1 MTIVKPGRS
10 ENIYG
15 RSQIVAVS
23 TEMAVPV
30 LRRLEFWYRQ
40 HEKGS
45 FGAEEMKIQC
55 REYENEGFGAEES
68 LILV

>member
-1 MTIVKPGRS
+1 MMIVKPGRS

-45 FGAEEMKIQC
+45 FGAEGSM
-55 REYENEGFGAEES
+55 
-68 LILV
+68 ILVWENGGHSSI